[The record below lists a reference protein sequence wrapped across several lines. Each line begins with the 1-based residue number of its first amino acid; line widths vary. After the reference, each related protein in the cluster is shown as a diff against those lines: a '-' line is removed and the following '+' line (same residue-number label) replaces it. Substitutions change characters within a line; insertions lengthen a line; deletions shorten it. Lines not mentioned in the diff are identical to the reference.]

1 VLPLSLSNLKSMAKP
16 SLILAALAA
25 DALPGL
31 RFVQVQNLTR
41 EGVPITVEL
50 LTTDEGRLILLKS
63 PLNSLANTALGTEV
77 RALQVLKNLSLP
89 FSISSFLGKTS
100 AKAIRNALAFEY
112 VPGTSI
118 DLSRIRSEDALLTSV
133 GQAISTIHSI
143 PASVLGNSGLPEYE
157 PAQAVRARV
166 AEFDRAMDTG
176 KIHPDLL
183 ERWQNALFD
192 VNLFK
197 YQPTVV
203 HGALKSEFLLAEG
216 SQISGITEWGQ
227 LSINDPALDLAFL
240 YGEAQPEIVAAILL
254 AYEST
259 TRADRNLKQRAHLYF
274 ELSHAT
280 YLLEALDSGD
290 EEEIETAL
298 GLLADLHAEL
308 LAGYLPSL
316 KPTEISNS
324 SAEVIVP
331 ISQAAS
337 YTAPIAIV
345 TDSIEVIDLAE
356 ATPEPTREDEPK
368 AKPED
373 ELF

>member
-1 VLPLSLSNLKSMAKP
+1 LSNLKSMAKP

-50 LTTDEGRLILLKS
+50 LTTAQGRLIMLKS
-63 PLNSLANTALGTEV
+63 PLNSAANTALGTEV
-77 RALQVLKNLSLP
+77 RALQVLKSLTLP
-89 FSISSFLGKTS
+89 FSISTFLGKTS

-112 VPGTSI
+112 VPGLAI
-118 DLSRIRSEDALLTSV
+118 DLGRVRADDVLLSSV
-133 GQAISTIHSI
+133 GKAISTIHSI
-143 PASVLGNSGLPEYE
+143 PSSVLGNSGLPEYE
-157 PAQAVRARV
+157 PAQRVRERV

-183 ERWQNALFD
+183 ERWQNALFE

-203 HGALKSEFLLAEG
+203 HGSLKSEFLLAEG
-216 SQISGITEWGQ
+216 SHVSGITEWGQ
-227 LSINDPALDLAFL
+227 LSVDDPAIDLAFI
-240 YGEAQPEIVAAILL
+240 YGEAQPEIAAAIML
-254 AYEST
+254 AYEAT
-259 TRADRNLKQRAHLYF
+259 TRADKNLRQRAHLYY
-274 ELSHAT
+274 ELSFAT
-280 YLLEALDSGD
+280 YLLEAVERAD
-290 EEEIETAL
+290 EEEIESAL

-308 LAGYLPSL
+308 LAGSLPSL
-316 KPTEISNS
+316 KPTDFTS
-324 SAEVIVP
+324 SPAEVIVP
-331 ISQAAS
+331 ISHAAS
-337 YTAPIAIV
+337 FTAPVAIV
-345 TDSIEVIDLAE
+345 TESIEVIDLAE
-356 ATPEPTREDEPK
+356 ASPEPLEQEQPK

>member
-1 VLPLSLSNLKSMAKP
+1 MAKP

-31 RFVQVQNLTR
+31 KFVQVQNLTR

-77 RALQVLKNLSLP
+77 RALQVLKNLNLP
-89 FSISSFLGKTS
+89 FSISTFLGKTS

-112 VPGTSI
+112 VPGASI
-118 DLSRIRSEDALLTSV
+118 DLSRVRSDDALISSI

-157 PAQAVRARV
+157 PAQSVRAKV

-216 SQISGITEWGQ
+216 HQISGITEWGQ

-240 YGEAQPEIVAAILL
+240 HGEAPAEIVAAILL

-274 ELSHAT
+274 ELAHTT
-280 YLLEALDSGD
+280 YLLEALERGD
-290 EEEIETAL
+290 EEQIETAL
-298 GLLADLHAEL
+298 ALLAQLHDEL
-308 LAGYLPSL
+308 QAGYLPSL
-316 KPTEISNS
+316 KPTEFTS

-337 YTAPIAIV
+337 YTAPIAVV
-345 TDSIEVIDLAE
+345 TESIEVIDLAE
-356 ATPEPTREDEPK
+356 SAPQAIEQEEPK
-368 AKPED
+368 TKPED